1 MRCCIIKNATS
12 LLITFLECVSTS
24 RIGRGCVFSVGFGR
38 RFFILGGIKMKIT
51 TEMYTKLF
59 SELTN
64 IQDELQRII
73 DRTKEIQIEVEE
85 MYISQ
90 DDNKI

>member
-1 MRCCIIKNATS
+1 MQPRFS
-12 LLITFLECVSTS
+12 LLFLECVSTS

-59 SELTN
+59 NELTN
-64 IQDELQRII
+64 IQEELQKII
-73 DRTKEIQIEVEE
+73 AKAKEVQIEVEE
-85 MYISQ
+85 IYIGQ

>member
-38 RFFILGGIKMKIT
+38 RFFILGGIKMEVT
-51 TEMYTKLF
+51 TEMYAKLF
-59 SELTN
+59 NELTN
-64 IQDELQRII
+64 VQEELQKII
-73 DRTKEIQIEVEE
+73 ERTKNIQIEVEE
-85 MYISQ
+85 IYISG
-90 DDNKI
+90 DNKI

>member
-1 MRCCIIKNATS
+1 
-12 LLITFLECVSTS
+12 
-24 RIGRGCVFSVGFGR
+24 
-38 RFFILGGIKMKIT
+38 MKIT

-59 SELTN
+59 NEFTN